1 MDKIKIRPENVC
13 AVVVTYLPDDAFET
27 RLNAILQQ
35 VCMVIIVDNGSKTQL
50 SMLKTLSVCDRITL
64 IENHKNLGIATALNI
79 GIEHAIKRAFKWV
92 LLFDQ
97 DTIVHENLCQSL
109 CNIYSS
115 YPEQEKIALIGS
127 NYSNVFKPTAD
138 LNTQQ
143 PYRVVNRVITSG
155 TLLSIVAYQKVGR
168 FNDDYFIDMVDLEYC
183 VRATR
188 LGFTLLK
195 STSFLMIHSVGFPT
209 EHALFGKKIWL
220 NNHSALRRYY
230 YVRNY
235 VVFQKKYGNHR
246 FGWWAVKSLRKSI
259 RLAFLILL
267 FESNKQS
274 KIKAIL
280 IGWLDGF
287 NQHMGEKK
295 LF

>member
-1 MDKIKIRPENVC
+1 MNKKLNKHLDIC
-13 AVVVTYLPDDAFET
+13 AVIVTYLPDASFET
-27 RLNAILQQ
+27 RLNAISKQ
-35 VCMVIIVDNGSKTQL
+35 VSMVLIVDNGSDAQR
-50 SMLKTLSVCDRITL
+50 SMLRELTINERVLL
-64 IENHKNLGIATALNI
+64 IENEKNLGIATALNI
-79 GIEHAIKRAFKWV
+79 GIQRAIDLGYEWV

-97 DTIVHENLCQSL
+97 DTLAHNNLCQSL
-109 CNIYSS
+109 CDIYAS
-115 YPEQEKIALIGS
+115 YPAPKKIALIGA
-127 NYSNVFKPTAD
+127 NYSNVFKPIAD
-138 LNTQQ
+138 LDSKQSYQ
-143 PYRVVNRVITSG
+143 LVKRVITSG
-155 TLLSIVAYQKVGR
+155 TLLSIVAYQKIGR
-168 FNDDYFIDMVDLEYC
+168 FNDEYFIDMVDLEYC

-195 STSFLMIHSVGFPT
+195 STALLMTHSVGFPT
-209 EHALFGKKIWL
+209 KHSLFGKKIWL
-220 NNHSALRRYY
+220 NNHSPLRRYY

-235 VVFQKKYGNHR
+235 VVFQREYGKYR
-246 FGWWAVKSLRKSI
+246 FGGWAVKSLRKSI
-259 RLAFLILL
+259 RLVFLILL